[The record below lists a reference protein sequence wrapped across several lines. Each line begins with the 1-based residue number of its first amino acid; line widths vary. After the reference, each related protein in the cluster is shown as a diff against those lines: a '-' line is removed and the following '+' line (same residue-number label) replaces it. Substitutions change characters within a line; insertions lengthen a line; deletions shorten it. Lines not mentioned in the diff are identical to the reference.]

1 MGTAV
6 MASLL
11 SRAALATEKL
21 ALTKVS
27 KVLSPACVSICQQRD
42 LSVHEHVSMSLLKEA
57 GVPVPNFGV
66 AKTAEEAKQIA
77 QDIPTNDLVVK
88 AQVLAGGRG
97 KGSFKGGYK
106 GGVKLVYSPEEVEE
120 SAQGMIGDFLI
131 TKQTGAEGR
140 ICNSVMITERKYTRK
155 EYYIAFM
162 NERAFNGPVIIA
174 SSEGGVN
181 IEETAEKNP
190 DSIVK
195 FPIDVVQ
202 GLTVEGS
209 KDVAVKLGIH
219 ESKIDDVAQILQ
231 NLYKLFI
238 SKDAS
243 MVEINPFAEDNS
255 GNFVCLD
262 AKLKFDDNAEF
273 RQKAVFDQRDWSQ
286 EDAREV
292 AAAEFNL
299 NYIALDGDIGC
310 MVNGAGL
317 AMATMDIIKLHGGS
331 PANFLDVGGGATA
344 HQVKEAFKIITGD
357 PKVNAIL
364 VNIFGGIMRCDV
376 IAEGIIAAAREL
388 NLSTPIVVR
397 LQGTN
402 VDEAKVMIAAAGLK
416 ILPVSDLD
424 EAARLAV
431 KLSKIVEIA
440 RDAHVLVNFGG
451 QSKDTPL
458 YPH

>member
-27 KVLSPACVSICQQRD
+27 KVLSPTCVSICQQRE
-42 LSVHEHVSMSLLKEA
+42 LSVHEHVSMSLLKAA

-66 AKTAEEAKQIA
+66 AKSAEEAKQIA
-77 QDIPTNDLVVK
+77 QDITTNDLVVK

-195 FPIDVVQ
+195 FPIDVLQ

-219 ESKIDDVAQILQ
+219 DTKVDEVAQILL
-231 NLYKLFI
+231 NLYKLFV

-292 AAAEFNL
+292 AAAEYNL

-344 HQVKEAFKIITGD
+344 TQVKEAFKIITSD
-357 PKVNAIL
+357 PKVNAIM

-376 IAEGIIAAAREL
+376 IAEGIIAAAQEL
-388 NLSTPIVVR
+388 KLATPIVVR

-402 VDEAKVMIAAAGLK
+402 VDEAKVMIGASGMK
-416 ILPVSDLD
+416 ILPVDNLD
-424 EAARLAV
+424 EAARLSV

-440 RDAHVLVNFGG
+440 KDAHVTLNIGTSAGG
-451 QSKDTPL
+451 ILPL
-458 YPH
+458 

>member
-1 MGTAV
+1 MGTAA

-11 SRAALATEKL
+11 SRAALATEKM

-27 KVLSPACVSICQQRD
+27 KVLSPACVSICQQRE
-42 LSVHEHVSMSLLKEA
+42 LSVHEHVSMSLLKDA

-66 AKTAEEAKQIA
+66 AKSAEEAKQIA
-77 QDIPTNDLVVK
+77 QDITTNDLVVK

-120 SAQGMIGDFLI
+120 SAKGMIGDFLI
-131 TKQTGAEGR
+131 TKQTGADGR
-140 ICNSVMITERKYTRK
+140 ICNSVTITERKYTRK

-190 DSIVK
+190 ESIVK
-195 FPIDVVQ
+195 FPIDAVQ
-202 GLTVEGS
+202 GLTVNGATEIAN
-209 KDVAVKLGIH
+209 KIGIH
-219 ESKIDDVAQILQ
+219 HTKVAEVSQILL
-231 NLYKLFI
+231 NLYDLFLT
-238 SKDAS
+238 KDAS
-243 MVEINPFAEDNS
+243 MVEINPFAEDS
-255 GNFVCLD
+255 TGNFVCLD

-286 EDAREV
+286 EDPREV
-292 AAAEFNL
+292 AAANYNL

-344 HQVKEAFKIITGD
+344 EHVKEAFKIITGD
-357 PKVNAIL
+357 PKVNALL

-402 VDEAKVMIAAAGLK
+402 VDEAKVMIGSSGLK
-416 ILPVSDLD
+416 ILPVDNLD
-424 EAARLAV
+424 EAARLAA
-431 KLSKIVEIA
+431 KLSKIVAVA
-440 RDAHVLVNFGG
+440 RDAHLDVKFEM
-451 QSKDTPL
+451 PI
-458 YPH
+458 

>member
-1 MGTAV
+1 MGTAE

-11 SRAALATEKL
+11 SRVSSTTERL
-21 ALTKVS
+21 ALRSPKKVA
-27 KVLSPACVSICQQRD
+27 KVLSPACISVNQKRN
-42 LSVHEHVSMSLLKEA
+42 LSVHEHVSMALLQEA
-57 GVPVPNFGV
+57 GVPVPKFGV
-66 AKTAEEAKQIA
+66 AKSAAEARKIAEEIA
-77 QDIPTNDLVVK
+77 SNDLVVK

-106 GGVKLVYSPEEVEE
+106 GGVQLVYNPDEVEAA
-120 SAQGMIGDFLI
+120 SKGMIGDYLT
-131 TKQTGAEGR
+131 TKQTGEDGR
-140 ICNSVMITERKYTRK
+140 ICNSVMVTERKYTRK
-155 EYYIAFM
+155 EYYIAIM

-190 DSIVK
+190 DAIVK
-195 FPIDVVQ
+195 FPIDVME
-202 GLTVEGS
+202 GLSKEGALE
-209 KDVAVKLGIH
+209 VAQKLGINPAKH
-219 ESKIDDVAQILQ
+219 EDVANTLL
-231 NLYKLFI
+231 NLYNLFLT
-238 SKDAS
+238 KDAS
-243 MVEINPFAEDNS
+243 MVEINPFAEDNI

-273 RQKAVFDQRDWSQ
+273 RQKAVFDQRDWTQ

-292 AAAEFNL
+292 AAAEYNL

-344 HQVKEAFKIITGD
+344 NAVKEAFKIITGD
-357 PKVNAIL
+357 PKENAL
-364 VNIFGGIMRCDV
+364 FVNIFGGIMRCDV

-388 NLSTPIVVR
+388 DLATPIVVR
-397 LQGTN
+397 LQGTM
-402 VDEAKVMIAAAGLK
+402 VDEAKVLIASSGLK
-416 ILPVSDLD
+416 ILPVSDFE

-431 KLSKIVEIA
+431 KLSAIMTIA
-440 RDAHVLVNFGG
+440 KDAHVPVNFGN
-451 QSKDTPL
+451 D
-458 YPH
+458 

>member
-1 MGTAV
+1 MGTAA

-11 SRAALATEKL
+11 SRAALATEKM

-27 KVLSPACVSICQQRD
+27 KVLSPACVSICQQRE
-42 LSVHEHVSMSLLKEA
+42 LSVHEHVSMSLLKDA

-66 AKTAEEAKQIA
+66 AKSAEEAKQIA
-77 QDIPTNDLVVK
+77 QDITTNDLVVK

-120 SAQGMIGDFLI
+120 SAKGMIGDFLI

-155 EYYIAFM
+155 EYYVAFM

-190 DSIVK
+190 DAIVK
-195 FPIDVVQ
+195 FPIDAVQ

-209 KDVAVKLGIH
+209 KNVAVKLGIH
-219 ESKIDDVAQILQ
+219 DTKVDEVAQILL
-231 NLYKLFI
+231 NLYKLFV

-292 AAAEFNL
+292 AAAEYNL

-344 HQVKEAFKIITGD
+344 GQVKEAFKIITGD
-357 PKVNAIL
+357 PKVNAIM

-376 IAEGIIAAAREL
+376 IAEGIIAAAKEL

-402 VDEAKVMIAAAGLK
+402 VDEAKVLIGSAGLK
-416 ILPVSDLD
+416 ILPVDNLD
-424 EAARLAV
+424 EAARLSV
-431 KLSKIVEIA
+431 KLSGIMNLA
-440 RDAHVLVNFGG
+440 RSAHLGVKFEM
-451 QSKDTPL
+451 PI
-458 YPH
+458 

>member
-66 AKTAEEAKQIA
+66 AKSAEEAKQIA
-77 QDIPTNDLVVK
+77 QDITTNDLVVK

-131 TKQTGAEGR
+131 TKQTGSEGR

-219 ESKIDDVAQILQ
+219 ESKVDDVAQILQ

-262 AKLKFDDNAEF
+262 AKLKFDDNADF

-286 EDAREV
+286 EDQREV
-292 AAAEFNL
+292 AAAEYNL

-402 VDEAKVMIAAAGLK
+402 VDEAKVMIGSSGLK
-416 ILPVSDLD
+416 ILPVDNLD
-424 EAARLAV
+424 EAARLSC
-431 KLSKIVEIA
+431 KLSKIVNLSRSAGLGVKFEMPI
-440 RDAHVLVNFGG
+440 
-451 QSKDTPL
+451 
-458 YPH
+458 